1 MYHGQVE
8 IEHSQVRLQVPP
20 WPLETIISMW
30 EPQLLICQGHA
41 FKYHV
46 SALQ

>member
-20 WPLETIISMW
+20 WSSETVVSIW
-30 EPQLLICQGHA
+30 EPKLLICQGHA

-46 SALQ
+46 STHQ